1 MRKDA
6 PCTRPEQDPDRAN
19 PTHDTDESGNNT
31 DSPAPAKQIPFHHP
45 DNYLSIPLTPD
56 EEQEVFEYQMLH
68 QDEQDGLFPDTEPY
82 PEYNQPFRS
91 EVSYLKDMMGYLLG
105 QLKVDNNFTVV
116 DFDNRQRRLQPLQPL
131 TQDPPQEIKQTQ

>member
-1 MRKDA
+1 
-6 PCTRPEQDPDRAN
+6 
-19 PTHDTDESGNNT
+19 
-31 DSPAPAKQIPFHHP
+31 
-45 DNYLSIPLTPD
+45 
-56 EEQEVFEYQMLH
+56 MLH

-116 DFDNRQRRLQPLQPL
+116 DFDTQAKKIAALAALNTGPATGNQADPMIAYMAKTNAYLMRRIRELETGNSQL
-131 TQDPPQEIKQTQ
+131 